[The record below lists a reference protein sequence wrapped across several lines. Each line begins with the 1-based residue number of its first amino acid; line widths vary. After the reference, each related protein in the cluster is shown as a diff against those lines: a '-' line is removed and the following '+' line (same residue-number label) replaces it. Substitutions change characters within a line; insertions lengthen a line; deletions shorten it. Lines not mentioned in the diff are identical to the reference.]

1 MVRQYTSFEDAGA
14 YAAGMLQHYTD
25 TRTAEGRV
33 RFLLDGPDVLL
44 STEGQGWQRCERF
57 ASFHDAALAL
67 ALDAQISQ
75 ALYLRAL
82 DELYHQMHFYGQLGA
97 A

>member
-1 MVRQYTSFEDAGA
+1 MV
-14 YAAGMLQHYTD
+14 QHYTD

-44 STEGQGWQRCERF
+44 STEGHGWQRSERF
-57 ASFHDAALAL
+57 GSFQDAALAL
-67 ALDAQISQ
+67 ALDLRIPQ
-75 ALYLRAL
+75 ALYVQAL
-82 DELYHQMHFYGQLGA
+82 EELYHQLHFFGQPGA